1 MPRPRRRPWPRYGSW
16 SAPWLS
22 AWHGGASCR
31 GASVRRPAA
40 YNTKDHDS
48 DRTPA
53 TGLLGEKPLQESS
66 QAAQVRRPAQGPAA
80 ARRSA
85 LPAGARRG
93 SRAGASDGGGRGHG
107 DGGGGGG
114 GGGGRGAPARP
125 FSSPWGG
132 GLRGGCAGR
141 GGREGG

>member
-1 MPRPRRRPWPRYGSW
+1 MPRPRRRPWPRYGSS
-16 SAPWLS
+16 SAPWRS

-40 YNTKDHDS
+40 YNMNDHDS

-53 TGLLGEKPLQESS
+53 TGLLGEESLQESS
-66 QAAQVRRPAQGPAA
+66 RAAQVRRPAQGPAA

-93 SRAGASDGGGRGHG
+93 GRADAR
-107 DGGGGGG
+107 GGGGGG
-114 GGGGRGAPARP
+114 E
-125 FSSPWGG
+125 
-132 GLRGGCAGR
+132 
-141 GGREGG
+141 GREGGGGGWRV

>member
-1 MPRPRRRPWPRYGSW
+1 MPRPRPRPWPRYGSW

-40 YNTKDHDS
+40 YNMNDHDS

-53 TGLLGEKPLQESS
+53 TGLLGEESLQESS

-85 LPAGARRG
+85 LPAGAPRG
-93 SRAGASDGGGRGHG
+93 SAAATGV
-107 DGGGGGG
+107 GGGGGG
-114 GGGGRGAPARP
+114 VAGA
-125 FSSPWGG
+125 
-132 GLRGGCAGR
+132 
-141 GGREGG
+141 EGGVGVGGVVRQTPRSCAS

>member
-1 MPRPRRRPWPRYGSW
+1 MLRPRPRPWPRYGSW
-16 SAPWLS
+16 SAPWRS

-40 YNTKDHDS
+40 YNTNDHDS

-80 ARRSA
+80 ARLSA
-85 LPAGARRG
+85 LAARARRDW
-93 SRAGASDGGGRGHG
+93 RAEACVG
-107 DGGGGGG
+107 
-114 GGGGRGAPARP
+114 
-125 FSSPWGG
+125 
-132 GLRGGCAGR
+132 AGR
-141 GGREGG
+141 VLGHVWGVGVGLSGWGALARLSLFNGRVDVGE